1 MMFWVSTQKLTRNKL
16 TSIIKKIQNWF
27 EGDLL
32 KSELVTP
39 IFIILSHVRI
49 QDPNA
54 GEIAAKEKVTVITMT
69 SAKTVCGA
77 NSIIGGEM
85 ITAGQVK

>member
-1 MMFWVSTQKLTRNKL
+1 MARGWSKY
-16 TSIIKKIQNWF
+16 
-27 EGDLL
+27 
-32 KSELVTP
+32 SELVTS
-39 IFIILSHVRI
+39 IFIILSYVRI

-54 GEIAAKEKVTVITMT
+54 GEIVAKEKVTVITMK

-85 ITAGQVK
+85 ITAGQVKWKIQIDDDLKCFEFTLLMIYPAFL

>member
-1 MMFWVSTQKLTRNKL
+1 MARSWS
-16 TSIIKKIQNWF
+16 
-27 EGDLL
+27 E
-32 KSELVTP
+32 KSELFTS
-39 IFIILSHVRI
+39 IFIILSYIRI

-54 GEIAAKEKVTVITMT
+54 GEIVAKEKVTVITMK

-85 ITAGQVK
+85 ITAGQVKWKTEIYEDFNI

>member
-1 MMFWVSTQKLTRNKL
+1 MARGWS
-16 TSIIKKIQNWF
+16 
-27 EGDLL
+27 E
-32 KSELVTP
+32 KSELVTS
-39 IFIILSHVRI
+39 IFIILSYVRI

-54 GEIAAKEKVTVITMT
+54 GEIVAKEKVTVITMK

-85 ITAGQVK
+85 ITAGQVKWKTEIYEDFNIYLKITLNS